1 MNIVITGAKG
11 SGKSTLG
18 AALAELLELPAIET
32 DHAIEEIYKSESGEA
47 RTFREIYKAIGEER
61 FREIEQRAAVRCAAK
76 DWHVIITGG
85 GTFMDAESRRAL
97 RSESM
102 ILYLTADADTLWERA
117 TANGI
122 PPWLEG
128 PDGKQKFIKQTALRD
143 EVMRP
148 FADGVVDTTDGSPE
162 ELAALAADLI
172 DQELV
177 VRCTAANTYGDVV
190 RVTSFGESHGRAIGC
205 IIEGLHP
212 DIEISED
219 AIQKQMDR
227 RRPGQSK
234 VTTQR
239 NEPDKVEIL
248 SGIFEGKTT
257 GAPIAL
263 IVYNKDADSR
273 KYDEIKHL
281 FRPGHAD
288 WTFYKK
294 YGRRDHRGG
303 GRSSARETAT
313 RVAAGAIAMEILRQR
328 GVEFHAYA
336 VEIAGIEAKTC
347 DYAEIENNP
356 VRCADPEAA
365 KKMEEAILDAR
376 KNGDSV
382 GGIIQLDITGVPPG
396 LGDPVFGKLN
406 ARLTHAIM
414 TIGAIKGVEIGEG
427 FALTRLHGSESNDNM
442 ADGGFLSNH
451 GGGITGGISTG
462 QTIWLRVAVKPTAS
476 IASKQRTIDLEGQNR
491 DIEVGGR
498 HDPCIVPR
506 AVPVIENMAALVILD
521 AWEIQRRI
529 NPDWESS

>member
-11 SGKSTLG
+11 SGKSTVG
-18 AALAELLELPAIET
+18 TALAKLLDLPVVET
-32 DHAIEEIYKSESGEA
+32 DQVIEDLYKAETDNVLSFRQIFKAVGEEG
-47 RTFREIYKAIGEER
+47 FRELER
-61 FREIEQRAAVRCAAK
+61 RATEICAAK

-85 GTFMDAESRRAL
+85 GTFMDSDSRRAL
-97 RSESM
+97 RTESM
-102 ILYLTADADTLWERA
+102 ILYLTADDDTLWERA
-117 TANGI
+117 TAEGT

-128 PDGKQKFIKQTALRD
+128 PDGKQKFINQTALRD
-143 EVMRP
+143 EIMRP
-148 FADGVVDTTDGSPE
+148 FADGVVDTTEGSPE

-177 VRCTAANTYGDVV
+177 VRCNAANTYGDVV
-190 RVTSFGESHGRAIGC
+190 RVTSFGESQGRAIGC
-205 IIEGLHP
+205 ILEGLHP
-212 DIEISED
+212 DIEISEEV
-219 AIQKQMDR
+219 IQKQMER

-239 NEPDKVEIL
+239 KEPDKVEIL
-248 SGIFEGKTT
+248 SGVFEGKTT

-263 IVYNKDADSR
+263 VIYNQDADSR

-313 RVAAGAIAMEILRQR
+313 RVAAGAIAREILRQR
-328 GVEFHAYA
+328 GVEFHAYS
-336 VEIAGIEAKTC
+336 VEIGGIEAKTC
-347 DYAEIENNP
+347 DYSVIEDNL
-356 VRCADPEAA
+356 VRCADPKAA
-365 KKMEEAILDAR
+365 KQMEEAILDAR
-376 KNGDSV
+376 KNRDSV
-382 GGIIQLDITGVPPG
+382 GGIIRLDITGLPPG
-396 LGDPVFGKLN
+396 LGDPVFGKLD

-442 ADGGFLSNH
+442 ADGEFLTNH

-476 IASKQRTIDLEGQNR
+476 IASAQRTIDLEGHNQE
-491 DIEVGGR
+491 IEVGGR

-506 AVPVIENMAALVILD
+506 AVPVIENMAALVVLD
-521 AWEIQRRI
+521 AWEIQRRL
-529 NPDWESS
+529 NPDWEPS